1 MHISFAMVCVGCV
14 MTSVRCKL
22 IPHQC
27 EDTQLFEQGRFGMW
41 VATAIMMCF
50 HGPFIS
56 RTATRGLQD
65 SKRFKIR
72 YAVHIFFFMAHAL
85 LPCPLPKHA
94 DGFDGILIRCICAA
108 IIIRPAVTMTSSN

>member
-1 MHISFAMVCVGCV
+1 MRELMHISFAMVCVGCV

-72 YAVHIFFFMAHAL
+72 YAVHIFLAWPMRSSLAPYQSMRTASMAY
-85 LPCPLPKHA
+85 
-94 DGFDGILIRCICAA
+94 
-108 IIIRPAVTMTSSN
+108 